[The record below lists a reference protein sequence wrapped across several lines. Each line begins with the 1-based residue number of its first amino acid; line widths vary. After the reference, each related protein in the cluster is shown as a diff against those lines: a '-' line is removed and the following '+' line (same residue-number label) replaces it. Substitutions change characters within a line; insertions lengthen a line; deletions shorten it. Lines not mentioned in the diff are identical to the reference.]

1 MRNDWKKRAKD
12 ATHAAVAKIADQAS
26 EAGASAGQV
35 AKGAYER
42 SGLKSKV
49 GAVSQGTKALLE
61 NSGVAETAAHFSRVA
76 GEQFDTLSGAKLL
89 QLLEERLA
97 IQSKYND
104 ILATKLQ
111 EALGRIQRLEA
122 AISSL
127 KK

>member
-1 MRNDWKKRAKD
+1 MQKDWKKRVKE
-12 ATHAAVAKIADQAS
+12 ATRTALSEIADQAT
-26 EAGASAGQV
+26 EAGTSASHI
-35 AKGAYER
+35 AKGAYEK

-49 GAVSQGTKALLE
+49 GTVSRGTKDLIE
-61 NSGVAETAAHFSRVA
+61 KSGVAEAAAHFSRAA

-89 QLLEERLA
+89 ALLEERLA

-111 EALGRIQRLEA
+111 EALERIRRLEA
-122 AISSL
+122 AVSSF